1 MTVGVVLGG
10 KLPKYLEMKKVIAI
24 LVGTMLASSLAM
36 AAGTVGRYPY
46 KDGISH
52 DAQMDEF
59 VQCRR
64 HAGLNVA
71 LEVFGGGLVGMA
83 MPLQDPHV
91 QQKVHDCMT
100 GKGYKLLTDSEV
112 EDLCMI
118 EQGSNT
124 RLSKRLCIFLW

>member
-10 KLPKYLEMKKVIAI
+10 KLPEYLEMKKVITI
-24 LVGTMLASSLAM
+24 VVGIMLASSLAM
-36 AAGTVGRYPY
+36 AAGTLGRYPY

-59 VQCRR
+59 SRCRVA
-64 HAGLNVA
+64 AGLNA
-71 LEVFGGGLVGMA
+71 ANELFGSGLAGIGT
-83 MPLQDPHV
+83 PLQDPQV
-91 QQKVHDCMT
+91 QQQVQDCMT

-124 RLSKRLCIFLW
+124 RLSRRLCIFLW